1 MTHPRF
7 IPVRTN
13 LCALTTSEKNIL
25 EDYLAD
31 RMAASK
37 DVSRFINV
45 CSRRGIG
52 IQFIVD
58 GFKDG
63 IDYDLSTPEFIKQW
77 ENWGGSDSIVVSQP
91 KQRQ

>member
-37 DVSRFINV
+37 DV
-45 CSRRGIG
+45 SRRGIG

-77 ENWGGSDSIVVSQP
+77 ENWGGSDSIVVSLP

>member
-37 DVSRFINV
+37 DVSRCINV

-77 ENWGGSDSIVVSQP
+77 ENWGGSDSIVVSLP